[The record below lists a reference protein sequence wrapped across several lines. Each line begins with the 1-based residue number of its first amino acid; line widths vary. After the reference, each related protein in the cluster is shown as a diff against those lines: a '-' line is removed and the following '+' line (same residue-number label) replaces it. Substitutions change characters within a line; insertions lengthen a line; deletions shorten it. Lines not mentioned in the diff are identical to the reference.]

1 MKQRALYPIRIE
13 SIKGVLLFGPF
24 IWLAMS
30 ILHSEGSGNSWW
42 QLSGFVL
49 IPVFSTIIRRK
60 TNNLRGFLL
69 GSLLL
74 FPYVFLLSIE
84 GWVFVYLTEAILLI
98 LYGYFR
104 IKRAE
109 ERPLGYLYLGFSLGI
124 SAILSMIQRDM
135 STLYLMGSM
144 LYLTLFLFYQ
154 HRTSLY
160 DALFDRDSSEM
171 IGGKRNV
178 RINLRI
184 FILFLFVFLLICGL
198 ILLLDIPDFLEGWL
212 RAIGF
217 DLLLIIR
224 TWFRKLFK
232 VRVHLNMIDEDEEV
246 LQKQKASHMAIEE
259 LSQTRFGGIVLRFVL
274 LIGIVVI
281 LGAVVYLIIQIMQG
295 LKTKKVHTASG
306 YKEEKVFIQPTIFA
320 RSIKRRKTEKESI
333 SEIRK
338 KYRRIVEPQI
348 GLSVKKSNTAGEVA
362 TKIPQVEA
370 IRKKY
375 EKERYGWRNSR

>member
-74 FPYVFLLSIE
+74 FPYVFLLRIE
-84 GWVFVYLTEAILLI
+84 GLVFVYLTEAILLI

-184 FILFLFVFLLICGL
+184 FILFLLYKPVNTSIEDNFV
-198 ILLLDIPDFLEGWL
+198 
-212 RAIGF
+212 
-217 DLLLIIR
+217 
-224 TWFRKLFK
+224 
-232 VRVHLNMIDEDEEV
+232 N
-246 LQKQKASHMAIEE
+246 
-259 LSQTRFGGIVLRFVL
+259 
-274 LIGIVVI
+274 
-281 LGAVVYLIIQIMQG
+281 
-295 LKTKKVHTASG
+295 
-306 YKEEKVFIQPTIFA
+306 
-320 RSIKRRKTEKESI
+320 
-333 SEIRK
+333 
-338 KYRRIVEPQI
+338 
-348 GLSVKKSNTAGEVA
+348 
-362 TKIPQVEA
+362 
-370 IRKKY
+370 
-375 EKERYGWRNSR
+375 